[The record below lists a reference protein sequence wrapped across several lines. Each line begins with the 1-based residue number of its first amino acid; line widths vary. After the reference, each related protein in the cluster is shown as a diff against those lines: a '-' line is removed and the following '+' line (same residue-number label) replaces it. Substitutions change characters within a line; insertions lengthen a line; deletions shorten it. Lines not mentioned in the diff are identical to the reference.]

1 MNAVFNLHFSL
12 QNPKRK
18 SKKNEDL
25 VMKDGF
31 HCSHMIKIE
40 TNEML
45 RELREREKQP
55 FLLLCLLC
63 VYFSFFLPVCV
74 GLRVFPQFT
83 PSDLQQYES
92 KKVKWT

>member
-45 RELREREKQP
+45 RELRERERVTSAFDIPYIWKKKK
-55 FLLLCLLC
+55 
-63 VYFSFFLPVCV
+63 
-74 GLRVFPQFT
+74 LR
-83 PSDLQQYES
+83 
-92 KKVKWT
+92 